1 MHDPGPG
8 PSSCQDSHTPVGR
21 RAGTVAIVGRPNVG
35 KSTLLN
41 RILGQKLV
49 ITCHKAQTTRHAVLG
64 IKTREEGQMV
74 FVDTPGIHGRGDS
87 ALNRYLN
94 RAARAAV
101 VDVDLALFVVE
112 PLRWTDEDA
121 KALAAVA
128 AEGVPAIAVVNK
140 VDTVKDKT
148 RLLPYLQD
156 LGARHPFLAVVPV
169 SAVSGTQIEEL
180 ERTILAAL
188 PEGECAYPED
198 QITDRSERF
207 FAAELLREQLMQRY
221 GEELPYQT
229 TVQIERFDDEG
240 GRYRIHALIW
250 VQRPGQKAIVIGSRG
265 EALKAAATQARLEMQ
280 KLFGCPVHLEV
291 WVKVKKSW
299 SSDEAALAAL
309 GYGDQ

>member
-1 MHDPGPG
+1 MTNR
-8 PSSCQDSHTPVGR
+8 S
-21 RAGTVAIVGRPNVG
+21 GTVAIMGRPNVG

-64 IKTREEGQMV
+64 IKTRPEGQMV
-74 FVDTPGIHGRGDS
+74 FVDTPGIHKRGDS

-94 RAARAAV
+94 RAARNAV

-112 PLRWTDEDA
+112 ALHWTEEDDQ
-121 KALAAVA
+121 ALATL
-128 AEGVPAIAVVNK
+128 AEAGVPVIAVVNK

-148 RLLPYLQD
+148 RLLPFLQA
-156 LGARHPFLAVVPV
+156 LGARHGFLDIIPV
-169 SAVSGTQIEEL
+169 SATSGTQIEALEL
-180 ERTILAAL
+180 AVLAVL
-188 PEGECAYPED
+188 PEVENAYPAD

-207 FAAELLREQLMQRY
+207 FAAEMLREQLMQRY
-221 GEELPYQT
+221 GEELPYRT
-229 TVQIERFDDEG
+229 TVQIERFEDDG
-240 GRYRIHALIW
+240 ARYRIHALIW
-250 VQRPGQKAIVIGSRG
+250 VERQGQKAIIIGARG

-280 KLFGCPVHLEV
+280 KLFDRPVHLEV

-299 SSDEAALAAL
+299 SSDEAALSQL